1 MGVGFILCFLF
12 GIGRPSKTS
21 QSCLLIFEKY
31 IVSRPRGSLGPASET
46 GPLPANENF
55 NTD

>member
-1 MGVGFILCFLF
+1 MGVGFIPCFLF
-12 GIGRPSKTS
+12 GIGRPSKSS
-21 QSCLLIFEKY
+21 QSCLLIFEKD